1 MIKLDDDKRL
11 WGIHDRRFADYCD
24 PPAEHLGKTIELLD
38 NSLIGVA
45 GLGLVYL
52 SNLVADAQKLI

>member
-1 MIKLDDDKRL
+1 MIVVSP
-11 WGIHDRRFADYCD
+11 IIVT
-24 PPAEHLGKTIELLD
+24 PPAEHLGQTIELLD

-45 GLGLVYL
+45 GLGMVYL